1 MAERRLSV
9 VPRAVV
15 ALLALALAAQLT
27 LRLWQPRPVA
37 SAHALPVPA
46 SPGVL
51 RVTSFG
57 DPIALAQ
64 ALTLYLQAFDNQPG
78 ISIPF
83 KDLDY
88 NRVELWLTRI
98 LELDP
103 IGQYPLLLASQVY
116 AQVPDSAK
124 QRQMLAFVS
133 GQFPLDPKRRWP
145 WMGHAAI
152 MAKHRLQDTELALQY
167 ARTLREYA
175 TDPSI
180 PSWVRQLELPIY
192 EDLGEVQAAK
202 IFLGG
207 LLHSGAITDSH
218 ELRFLT
224 EKLRRLEDD
233 EKSSTASRTRL
244 PARAPGER

>member
-1 MAERRLSV
+1 MAERRLSI
-9 VPRAVV
+9 VPTAVV
-15 ALLALALAAQLT
+15 ALLVLALAAQLS
-27 LRLWQPRPVA
+27 LRLLQPRPSA
-37 SAHALPVPA
+37 SARALPTPPSPA
-46 SPGVL
+46 AL
-51 RVTSFG
+51 RVTSLG

-64 ALTLYLQAFDNQPG
+64 VLTLYLQAFDNQPG

-88 NRVELWLTRI
+88 GQVERWLTRI
-98 LELDP
+98 LDLDP
-103 IGQYPLLLASQVY
+103 IGQYPLMLASQVY
-116 AQVPDSAK
+116 GQVPDPAK

-133 GQFPLDPKRRWP
+133 RQFPLDPKRRWP

-152 MAKHRLQDTELALQY
+152 MARHRLHDTGLALQY

-192 EDLGEVQAAK
+192 EDLGELRAAK

-207 LLHSGAITDSH
+207 LLDSGAITDPH
-218 ELRFLT
+218 ELRFLIDRL
-224 EKLRRLEDD
+224 KQLEDA
-233 EKSSTASRTRL
+233 EKSSAASRTR
-244 PARAPGER
+244 PTGSAAGKQ

>member
-9 VPRAVV
+9 VPKAVL
-15 ALLALALAAQLT
+15 ALLVVALAAQLS
-27 LRLWQPRPVA
+27 LRLVQPRP
-37 SAHALPVPA
+37 SAWARALPTPA
-46 SPGVL
+46 SPSVL
-51 RVTSFG
+51 RVTSLG

-88 NRVELWLTRI
+88 GQVELWLTRI

-116 AQVPDSAK
+116 GQVPDPVK

-133 GQFPLDPKRRWP
+133 QQFPLDPPRRWP

-152 MAKHRLQDTELALQY
+152 MARHRLHDTELALQY

-175 TDPSI
+175 NDPSI
-180 PSWVRQLELPIY
+180 PGWVRQLELPIY
-192 EDLGEVQAAK
+192 EDLGELQAAK

-218 ELRFLT
+218 ELHFLVD
-224 EKLRRLEDD
+224 KLKRLEDA
-233 EKSSTASRTRL
+233 EKSSPASRTR
-244 PARAPGER
+244 PSAGTAGKP